1 MSGGTVKG
9 RRTCTIAPTTAVL
22 GGFVGIGGRHYF
34 LRDRDWTPYYVLGGG
49 MVWTSLEAP
58 ELDRIWNFQVVWGVG
73 VKRITRRGACADA
86 GVPQPPH
93 LQRRH
98 A

>member
-34 LRDRDWTPYYVLGGG
+34 LRDRDWTPY
-49 MVWTSLEAP
+49 
-58 ELDRIWNFQVVWGVG
+58 
-73 VKRITRRGACADA
+73 
-86 GVPQPPH
+86 
-93 LQRRH
+93 
-98 A
+98 